1 LNWFLIIFV
10 VALALA
16 PLSHFAP
23 SKRQRQVAKMR
34 EQAAVSG
41 LFVEFRSPPGA
52 DNTEREAGAPRGGVI
67 YYGRRLPARLAD
79 NIARAGWR
87 VTRDG
92 WRSVGARVAPP
103 ACLEGIGVDVIAA
116 SIDQDSCGV
125 YWTESVDAE
134 HAGDAVT
141 EICRVLDTWLAEL
154 SR

>member
-1 LNWFLIIFV
+1 MNWLLIVFI

-16 PLSHFAP
+16 PLWHFAP

-52 DNTEREAGAPRGGVI
+52 DAPHRGAGAPRGGVI
-67 YYGRRLPARLAD
+67 YYGRRLPASLSDRVAK
-79 NIARAGWR
+79 AGWR
-87 VTRDG
+87 LAGDG
-92 WRSVGARVAPP
+92 WRSVGARVAVP
-103 ACLEGIGVDVIAA
+103 ACLEGIGVEVLGA

-125 YWTESVDAE
+125 YWTEAVDADR
-134 HAGDAVT
+134 AGDAVA
-141 EICRVLDTWLAEL
+141 EICRVLDAWAADL